1 MDLFLDLVNAI
12 NKHGISWAALVA
24 FLIAILKNREAIL
37 KLINRGKRQ
46 ETQLDRIEHKLDALM
61 IKEGVEWSAA
71 ETSYIASLERRLL
84 ISSRLGRLNA
94 QSVRKFIMRG
104 KRRMKSYLKKLGSR
118 KFQAF
123 LAVTIP
129 NMIIMFGFI
138 LGDIDLE
145 GQVNQWMPAINL
157 VIQAITTAT
166 YQQAESKS
174 DVASIKAEAIPP
186 ESVLTAVSDIEK
198 SYHGE

>member
-1 MDLFLDLVNAI
+1 MYIEVIIKWLWDNRTNPFTI
-12 NKHGISWAALVA
+12 AALLSLA
-24 FLIAILKNREAIL
+24 YTLLEKFGR
-37 KLINRGKRQ
+37 KLITNQLKRLFHVKDKSAFSTYVENQKRIESKVDMLIKERGLTWSASEIVYTESTGKR
-46 ETQLDRIEHKLDALM
+46 LL
-61 IKEGVEWSAA
+61 
-71 ETSYIASLERRLL
+71 TSSQ
-84 ISSRLGRLNA
+84 LGRLNA
-94 QSVRKFIMRG
+94 LFARKSTMRG
-104 KRRMKSYLKKLGSR
+104 KHKMKSYLKKLGSR

-166 YQQAESKS
+166 YQQAEGKVDAANAVKIGDSGP
-174 DVASIKAEAIPP
+174 AE
-186 ESVLTAVSDIEK
+186 
-198 SYHGE
+198 